1 MHSVSLKNI
10 LLEMLTLRG
19 TYVHSV
25 EIEDYAR
32 TLGFKSSN
40 SGRRMRELYNE
51 GKVQREYRL
60 HDGVKI
66 VWYKSKELPPPKPV
80 LSQYAKEHVNQMS
93 LI

>member
-1 MHSVSLKNI
+1 
-10 LLEMLTLRG
+10 MLTNRG
-19 TYVHSV
+19 VYVHSV

-51 GKVQREYRL
+51 GKVAREYRL
-60 HDGVKI
+60 HDGVRV
-66 VWYKSKELPPPKPV
+66 VWYKSKELPPPKSVP
-80 LSQYAKEHVNQMS
+80 SQYAKEHINQLS